1 MKNIIL
7 LMLFYGF
14 SVNLSAQSDYSQF
27 MRIKKLF
34 NQKKYN
40 ELININST
48 IKNNS
53 EFYHYTIF
61 YKSVSYYKINQKEES
76 LKYLNQIRNENPNWS
91 QIDEVY
97 FWIIK
102 IVSEKNQLEEA
113 MYYFSLV
120 SEEDILSDLYPLIDP
135 LIKKINSFNQLK
147 KLYEE
152 YPKNKSIAKY
162 YGRMLLREYLSDEVI
177 NKINEIL
184 RIVKKEDLFIS
195 DNKKFKIALLLPF
208 MYEGFNN
215 NYYIKNNDFIMDL
228 YAGMLYGLDMYD
240 SINSM
245 IELITYDTKRDP
257 EVVRKLTNDGSLDG
271 INLIIGPLYAKPIS
285 IIKQHCLENKILMIN
300 PLSSNDQII
309 DNNKYSLLYKP
320 SIKTI
325 ANKASEYAIS
335 KFSNNKNVIIFYE
348 KNYQDSLIASIY
360 TQRLYD
366 DNFNI
371 IYSKSVSLEDSRLIL
386 DSLASTYEE
395 ILSDSL
401 YDTLQYVSGLDIK
414 DGRGID
420 DLDTTYKYIEKFFIE
435 DDSIGHIF
443 VSSKNSLFASNVVSA
458 IDIRSDTIPV
468 IGFDDWLDY
477 NVITVNQFQDLNISL
492 ISPSYYNSSSQ
503 EYIEINEY
511 FLKNYS
517 RNVSDN
523 FINGLELIN
532 MILSINENYGNYFQF
547 GLRNEE
553 LISGKISLGA
563 FYKKYNDNQVV
574 PIVRVYESEIVPIN

>member
-1 MKNIIL
+1 MIL
-7 LMLFYGF
+7 LILFYGF

-27 MRIKKLF
+27 IRIKKLF
-34 NQKKYN
+34 NQKKYS
-40 ELININST
+40 ELININSV
-48 IKNNS
+48 IKNTS

-76 LKYLNQIRNENPNWS
+76 LKYLNQIKKENPNWS

-97 FWIIK
+97 FWMIK
-102 IVSEKNQLEEA
+102 IILEKNQIEEA
-113 MYYFSLV
+113 MYYFSLI
-120 SEEDILSDLYPLIDP
+120 SEEDILNDLYPLIDP
-135 LIKKINSFNQLK
+135 LMKKINSFNQLK
-147 KLYEE
+147 NLYEE

-162 YGRMLLREYLSDEVI
+162 YGRILLQEYLSDEVI
-177 NKINEIL
+177 NKIDEIL
-184 RIVKKEDLFIS
+184 SIVKKEDLFIS
-195 DNKKFKIALLLPF
+195 DNKKFRIALLLPF
-208 MYEGFNN
+208 MYEGLNN

-245 IELITYDTKRDP
+245 IELIAFDTKRDP
-257 EVVRKLTNDGSLDG
+257 EVVMGLTKDGSLDG
-271 INLIIGPLYAKPIS
+271 MNLIIGPLYGKPIS
-285 IIKQHCLENKILMIN
+285 IIKQYCLENKILMIN
-300 PLSSNDQII
+300 PLSSNHQII
-309 DNNKYSLLYKP
+309 DDNKYSLLYKP

-335 KFSNNKNVIIFYE
+335 KFSSNKNVIIFYE

-366 DNFNI
+366 EEFNI

-420 DLDTTYKYIEKFFIE
+420 DLDTTYKYIERFFIE

-468 IGFDDWLDY
+468 IGFGDWLDY
-477 NVITVNQFQDLNISL
+477 NVITVNQFQELNISL

-503 EYIEINEY
+503 EYIKINEY
-511 FLKNYS
+511 FFKNYS

-532 MILSINENYGNYFQF
+532 MIININKNYGNYFQF

-563 FYKKYNDNQVV
+563 FYKKHNDNQVV
-574 PIVRVYESEIVPIN
+574 PVVRVHESDIVPIN

>member
-1 MKNIIL
+1 MIL
-7 LMLFYGF
+7 LILFYGF

-27 MRIKKLF
+27 IRIKKLF

-40 ELININST
+40 ELININSV
-48 IKNNS
+48 IKNTS

-76 LKYLNQIRNENPNWS
+76 LKYLNQIKKENPNWS

-97 FWIIK
+97 FWMIK
-102 IVSEKNQLEEA
+102 IILEKNQIEEA
-113 MYYFSLV
+113 MYYFSLI
-120 SEEDILSDLYPLIDP
+120 SEEDILNDLYPLIDP

-147 KLYEE
+147 NLYEE

-162 YGRMLLREYLSDEVI
+162 YGRILLKEYLSDEVI
-177 NKINEIL
+177 NKIDEIL
-184 RIVKKEDLFIS
+184 SIVKKEDLFIS
-195 DNKKFKIALLLPF
+195 DNKKFRIALLLPF
-208 MYEGFNN
+208 MYEGLNN

-245 IELITYDTKRDP
+245 IELITFDTKRDP
-257 EVVRKLTNDGSLDG
+257 EVVMGLTKDGSLDG
-271 INLIIGPLYAKPIS
+271 MDLIIGPLYGKPIS
-285 IIKQHCLENKILMIN
+285 IIKQYCLENKILMIN
-300 PLSSNDQII
+300 PLSSNHQII
-309 DNNKYSLLYKP
+309 DDNKYSLLYKP

-360 TQRLYD
+360 TQRLND
-366 DNFNI
+366 EKFNI

-420 DLDTTYKYIEKFFIE
+420 DLDTTYKYIERFFIE

-468 IGFDDWLDY
+468 IGFGDWLDY
-477 NVITVNQFQDLNISL
+477 NVITVNQFQELNISL

-503 EYIEINEY
+503 EYIKINEY
-511 FLKNYS
+511 FFKNYS

-532 MILSINENYGNYFQF
+532 MIININKNYGNYFQF

-553 LISGKISLGA
+553 LISGKISLGT
-563 FYKKYNDNQVV
+563 FYKKHNDNQVV
-574 PIVRVYESEIVPIN
+574 PVVRVHESDIVPIN

>member
-1 MKNIIL
+1 MIL
-7 LMLFYGF
+7 LILFYGF

-27 MRIKKLF
+27 IRIKKLF
-34 NQKKYN
+34 NQKKYS
-40 ELININST
+40 ELININSV
-48 IKNNS
+48 IKNTS

-76 LKYLNQIRNENPNWS
+76 LKYLNQIKKENPNWS

-97 FWIIK
+97 FWMIK
-102 IVSEKNQLEEA
+102 IILEKNQIEEA
-113 MYYFSLV
+113 MYYFSLI
-120 SEEDILSDLYPLIDP
+120 SEEDILNDLYPLIDP
-135 LIKKINSFNQLK
+135 LMKKINSFNQLK
-147 KLYEE
+147 NLYEE

-162 YGRMLLREYLSDEVI
+162 YGRILLREYLSDEVI
-177 NKINEIL
+177 NKIDEIL
-184 RIVKKEDLFIS
+184 SIVKKEDLFIS
-195 DNKKFKIALLLPF
+195 DNKKFRIALLLPF
-208 MYEGFNN
+208 MYEGLNN

-245 IELITYDTKRDP
+245 IELITFDTKRDP
-257 EVVRKLTNDGSLDG
+257 EVVMGLTKDGSLDG
-271 INLIIGPLYAKPIS
+271 MDLIIGPLYGKPIS
-285 IIKQHCLENKILMIN
+285 IIKQYCLENKILMIN
-300 PLSSNDQII
+300 PLSSNHQII
-309 DNNKYSLLYKP
+309 DDNKYSLLYKP

-366 DNFNI
+366 EEFNI

-420 DLDTTYKYIEKFFIE
+420 DLDTTYKYIERFFIE

-468 IGFDDWLDY
+468 IGFGDWLDY
-477 NVITVNQFQDLNISL
+477 NVITVNQFQELNISL

-503 EYIEINEY
+503 EYIKINEY
-511 FLKNYS
+511 FFKNYS

-532 MILSINENYGNYFQF
+532 MIININKNYGNYFQF

-563 FYKKYNDNQVV
+563 FYKKHNDNQVV
-574 PIVRVYESEIVPIN
+574 PVVRVHESDIVPIN

>member
-1 MKNIIL
+1 
-7 LMLFYGF
+7 MLFYGF

-97 FWIIK
+97 FWIVK
-102 IVSEKNQLEEA
+102 IVSEKNQLKEA

-177 NKINEIL
+177 NKINKIL
-184 RIVKKEDLFIS
+184 SIVKKEDLFIS

-208 MYEGFNN
+208 MYEGLNN

-245 IELITYDTKRDP
+245 IELIAYDTKRDP
-257 EVVRKLTNDGSLDG
+257 EVVRRLTNDGSLDG
-271 INLIIGPLYAKPIS
+271 MNLIIGPLYGKPIS
-285 IIKQHCLENKILMIN
+285 IIKQYCLENKILMIN
-300 PLSSNDQII
+300 PLSSNNQII
-309 DNNKYSLLYKP
+309 DDNKYSLLYKP

-360 TQRLYD
+360 TQRLND
-366 DNFNI
+366 EKFNI

-420 DLDTTYKYIEKFFIE
+420 DLDTTYKYIERFFIE
-435 DDSIGHIF
+435 NDSIGHIF

-477 NVITVNQFQDLNISL
+477 NVITVNQFQELNISL

-511 FLKNYS
+511 FFKNYS

-532 MILSINENYGNYFQF
+532 MIISINENYGNYFQF

-574 PIVRVYESEIVPIN
+574 PVVRVYESEIVPIN

>member
-1 MKNIIL
+1 MKNMIL
-7 LMLFYGF
+7 LILFYGF

-27 MRIKKLF
+27 IRIKKLF
-34 NQKKYN
+34 NQKKYS
-40 ELININST
+40 ELININSV
-48 IKNNS
+48 IKNTS

-76 LKYLNQIRNENPNWS
+76 LKYLNQIKKENPNWS

-97 FWIIK
+97 FWMIK
-102 IVSEKNQLEEA
+102 IILEKNQIEEA
-113 MYYFSLV
+113 MYYFSLI
-120 SEEDILSDLYPLIDP
+120 SEEDILNDLYPLIDP
-135 LIKKINSFNQLK
+135 LMKKINSFNQLK
-147 KLYEE
+147 NLYEE

-162 YGRMLLREYLSDEVI
+162 YGRILLQEYLSDEVI
-177 NKINEIL
+177 NKIDEIL
-184 RIVKKEDLFIS
+184 SIVKKEDLFIS
-195 DNKKFKIALLLPF
+195 DNKKFRIALLLPF
-208 MYEGFNN
+208 MYEGLNN

-245 IELITYDTKRDP
+245 IELITFDTKRDP
-257 EVVRKLTNDGSLDG
+257 EVVMGLTKDGSLDG
-271 INLIIGPLYAKPIS
+271 MDLIIGPLYGKPIS
-285 IIKQHCLENKILMIN
+285 IIKQYCLENKILMIN
-300 PLSSNDQII
+300 PLSSNHQII
-309 DNNKYSLLYKP
+309 DDNKYSLLYKP

-414 DGRGID
+414 DGRWID

-511 FLKNYS
+511 FFKNYS

-532 MILSINENYGNYFQF
+532 MIISINENYGNYFQF
-547 GLRNEE
+547 GLRNDE

-574 PIVRVYESEIVPIN
+574 PVVRVYESEIVPIN

>member
-1 MKNIIL
+1 M
-7 LMLFYGF
+7 
-14 SVNLSAQSDYSQF
+14 
-27 MRIKKLF
+27 
-34 NQKKYN
+34 
-40 ELININST
+40 
-48 IKNNS
+48 
-53 EFYHYTIF
+53 
-61 YKSVSYYKINQKEES
+61 
-76 LKYLNQIRNENPNWS
+76 
-91 QIDEVY
+91 
-97 FWIIK
+97 
-102 IVSEKNQLEEA
+102 
-113 MYYFSLV
+113 
-120 SEEDILSDLYPLIDP
+120 
-135 LIKKINSFNQLK
+135 
-147 KLYEE
+147 
-152 YPKNKSIAKY
+152 
-162 YGRMLLREYLSDEVI
+162 SDEVI
-177 NKINEIL
+177 NKINKIL
-184 RIVKKEDLFIS
+184 SIVKKEDLFIS
-195 DNKKFKIALLLPF
+195 DNKKFRIALLLPF
-208 MYEGFNN
+208 MYEGLNN

-245 IELITYDTKRDP
+245 IELIAFDTKRDP
-257 EVVRKLTNDGSLDG
+257 EVVMGLTKDGSLDG
-271 INLIIGPLYAKPIS
+271 MDLIIGPLYGKPIS
-285 IIKQHCLENKILMIN
+285 IIKQYCLENKILMIN
-300 PLSSNDQII
+300 PLSSNHQII
-309 DNNKYSLLYKP
+309 DDNKYSLLYKP

-335 KFSNNKNVIIFYE
+335 KFSSNKNVIIFYE

-366 DNFNI
+366 EEFNI

-420 DLDTTYKYIEKFFIE
+420 DLDTTYKYIERFFIE

-468 IGFDDWLDY
+468 IGFGDWLDY
-477 NVITVNQFQDLNISL
+477 NVITVNQFQELNISL

-503 EYIEINEY
+503 EYIKINEY
-511 FLKNYS
+511 FFKNYS

-532 MILSINENYGNYFQF
+532 MIININKNYGNYFQF

-563 FYKKYNDNQVV
+563 FYKKHNDNQVV
-574 PIVRVYESEIVPIN
+574 PVVRVHESDIVPIN

>member
-7 LMLFYGF
+7 LILFYCF
-14 SVNLSAQSDYSQF
+14 SLNLSAQSDYSQF

-34 NQKKYN
+34 NQKKYD
-40 ELININST
+40 ELININSV

-97 FWIIK
+97 FWIVK
-102 IVSEKNQLEEA
+102 IVSEKSQLKEA

-177 NKINEIL
+177 NKINKIL
-184 RIVKKEDLFIS
+184 SIVKKEDLFIS

-208 MYEGFNN
+208 MYEGLNN

-245 IELITYDTKRDP
+245 IELIAYDTKRDP
-257 EVVRKLTNDGSLDG
+257 EVVRRLTNDGSLDG
-271 INLIIGPLYAKPIS
+271 MNLIIGPLYGKPIS
-285 IIKQHCLENKILMIN
+285 IIKQYCLENKILMIN
-300 PLSSNDQII
+300 PLSSNNQII
-309 DNNKYSLLYKP
+309 DDNKYSLLYKP

-360 TQRLYD
+360 TQRLND
-366 DNFNI
+366 EKFNI

-420 DLDTTYKYIEKFFIE
+420 DLDTTYKYIERFFIE

-477 NVITVNQFQDLNISL
+477 NVITVNQFQELNISL

-511 FLKNYS
+511 FFKNYS

-532 MILSINENYGNYFQF
+532 MIISINENYGNYFQF

-574 PIVRVYESEIVPIN
+574 PVVRVYESEIVPIN

>member
-1 MKNIIL
+1 
-7 LMLFYGF
+7 MLFYGF

-97 FWIIK
+97 FWIVK
-102 IVSEKNQLEEA
+102 IVSEKNQLKEA

-177 NKINEIL
+177 NKINKIL
-184 RIVKKEDLFIS
+184 SIVKKEDLFIS

-208 MYEGFNN
+208 MYEGLNN

-245 IELITYDTKRDP
+245 IELIAYDTKRDP
-257 EVVRKLTNDGSLDG
+257 EVVRRLTNDGSLDG
-271 INLIIGPLYAKPIS
+271 MNLIIGPLYGKPIS
-285 IIKQHCLENKILMIN
+285 IIKQYCLENKILMIN

-309 DNNKYSLLYKP
+309 DDNKYSLLYKP

-360 TQRLYD
+360 TQRLND
-366 DNFNI
+366 EKFNI

-401 YDTLQYVSGLDIK
+401 YDTLQYVYGLDIK

-420 DLDTTYKYIEKFFIE
+420 DLDTTYKYIERFFIE

-477 NVITVNQFQDLNISL
+477 NVITVNQFQELNISL

-511 FLKNYS
+511 FFKNYS

-532 MILSINENYGNYFQF
+532 MIISINENYGNYFQF

-574 PIVRVYESEIVPIN
+574 PVVRVYESEIVPIN

>member
-1 MKNIIL
+1 MIL
-7 LMLFYGF
+7 LILFYGF

-27 MRIKKLF
+27 IRIKKLF

-40 ELININST
+40 ELININSV
-48 IKNNS
+48 IKNTS

-76 LKYLNQIRNENPNWS
+76 LKYLNQIKKENPNWS

-97 FWIIK
+97 FWMIK
-102 IVSEKNQLEEA
+102 IILEKNQIEEA
-113 MYYFSLV
+113 MYYFSLI
-120 SEEDILSDLYPLIDP
+120 SEEDILNDLYPLIDP

-177 NKINEIL
+177 NKINKIL
-184 RIVKKEDLFIS
+184 SIVKKEDLFIS
-195 DNKKFKIALLLPF
+195 DNKKFRIALLLPF
-208 MYEGFNN
+208 MYEGLNN

-245 IELITYDTKRDP
+245 IELITFDTKRDP
-257 EVVRKLTNDGSLDG
+257 EVVMGLTKDGSLDG
-271 INLIIGPLYAKPIS
+271 MDLIIGPLYGKPIS
-285 IIKQHCLENKILMIN
+285 IIKQYCLENKILMIN
-300 PLSSNDQII
+300 PLSSNHQII
-309 DNNKYSLLYKP
+309 DDNKYSLLYKP

-335 KFSNNKNVIIFYE
+335 KFSSNKNVIIFYE

-366 DNFNI
+366 EEFNI

-420 DLDTTYKYIEKFFIE
+420 DLDTTYKYIERFFIE

-468 IGFDDWLDY
+468 IGFGDWLDY
-477 NVITVNQFQDLNISL
+477 NVITVNQFQELNISL

-503 EYIEINEY
+503 EYIKINEY
-511 FLKNYS
+511 FFKNYS

-532 MILSINENYGNYFQF
+532 MIININKNYGNYFQF

-553 LISGKISLGA
+553 LISGKISLGT
-563 FYKKYNDNQVV
+563 FYKKHNDNQVV
-574 PIVRVYESEIVPIN
+574 PVVRVHESDIVPIN

>member
-7 LMLFYGF
+7 LILFYCF
-14 SVNLSAQSDYSQF
+14 SLNLSAQSDYSQF

-34 NQKKYN
+34 NQKKYD
-40 ELININST
+40 ELININSV

-177 NKINEIL
+177 NKINKIL
-184 RIVKKEDLFIS
+184 SIVKKEDLFIS

-208 MYEGFNN
+208 MYEGLNN

-245 IELITYDTKRDP
+245 IELIAYDTKRDP
-257 EVVRKLTNDGSLDG
+257 EVVRRLTNDGSLDG
-271 INLIIGPLYAKPIS
+271 MNLIIGPLYGKPIS
-285 IIKQHCLENKILMIN
+285 IIKQYCLENKILMIN

-360 TQRLYD
+360 TQRLND
-366 DNFNI
+366 EKFNI

-420 DLDTTYKYIEKFFIE
+420 DLDTTYKYIERFFIE
-435 DDSIGHIF
+435 NDSIGHIF

-477 NVITVNQFQDLNISL
+477 NVITVNQFQELNISL

-511 FLKNYS
+511 FFKNYS

-532 MILSINENYGNYFQF
+532 MIISINENYGNYFQF

-574 PIVRVYESEIVPIN
+574 PVVRVYESEIVPIN

>member
-1 MKNIIL
+1 MKNMIL
-7 LMLFYGF
+7 LILFYGF

-27 MRIKKLF
+27 IRIKKLF

-40 ELININST
+40 ELININSV
-48 IKNNS
+48 IKNTS

-76 LKYLNQIRNENPNWS
+76 LKYLNQIKKENPNWS

-97 FWIIK
+97 FWMIK
-102 IVSEKNQLEEA
+102 IILEKNQIEEA
-113 MYYFSLV
+113 MYYFSLI
-120 SEEDILSDLYPLIDP
+120 SEEDILNDLYPLIDP

-147 KLYEE
+147 NLYEE

-162 YGRMLLREYLSDEVI
+162 YGRILLREYLSDEVI
-177 NKINEIL
+177 NKIDEIL
-184 RIVKKEDLFIS
+184 IIVKKEDLFIS
-195 DNKKFKIALLLPF
+195 DNKKFRIALLLPF
-208 MYEGFNN
+208 MYEGLNN

-245 IELITYDTKRDP
+245 IELIAFDTKRDP
-257 EVVRKLTNDGSLDG
+257 EVVMGLTKDGSLDG
-271 INLIIGPLYAKPIS
+271 MDLIIGPLYGKPIS
-285 IIKQHCLENKILMIN
+285 IIKQYCLENKILMIN
-300 PLSSNDQII
+300 PLSSNHQII
-309 DNNKYSLLYKP
+309 DDNKYSLLYKP

-335 KFSNNKNVIIFYE
+335 KFSSNKNVIIFYE

-366 DNFNI
+366 EEFNI

-420 DLDTTYKYIEKFFIE
+420 DLDTTYKYIERFFIE

-468 IGFDDWLDY
+468 IGFGDWLDY
-477 NVITVNQFQDLNISL
+477 NVITVNQFQELNISL

-503 EYIEINEY
+503 EYIKINEY
-511 FLKNYS
+511 FFKNYS

-532 MILSINENYGNYFQF
+532 MIININKNYGNYFQF
-547 GLRNEE
+547 GLRNE
-553 LISGKISLGA
+553 
-563 FYKKYNDNQVV
+563 
-574 PIVRVYESEIVPIN
+574 

>member
-1 MKNIIL
+1 MIL
-7 LMLFYGF
+7 LILFYGF

-27 MRIKKLF
+27 IRIKKLF

-40 ELININST
+40 ELININSV
-48 IKNNS
+48 IKNTS

-76 LKYLNQIRNENPNWS
+76 LKYLNQIKKENPNWS

-97 FWIIK
+97 FWMIK
-102 IVSEKNQLEEA
+102 IILEKNQIEEA
-113 MYYFSLV
+113 MYYFSLI
-120 SEEDILSDLYPLIDP
+120 SEEDILNDLYPLIDP
-135 LIKKINSFNQLK
+135 LMKKINSFNQLK
-147 KLYEE
+147 NLYEE

-162 YGRMLLREYLSDEVI
+162 YGRILLREYLSDEVI
-177 NKINEIL
+177 NKIDEIL
-184 RIVKKEDLFIS
+184 SIVKKEDLFIS
-195 DNKKFKIALLLPF
+195 DNKKFRIALLLPF
-208 MYEGFNN
+208 MYEGLNN

-245 IELITYDTKRDP
+245 IELIAFDTKRDP
-257 EVVRKLTNDGSLDG
+257 EGVMGLTKDGSLDG
-271 INLIIGPLYAKPIS
+271 MDLIIGPLYGKPIS
-285 IIKQHCLENKILMIN
+285 IIKQYCLENKILMIN
-300 PLSSNDQII
+300 PLSSNHQII
-309 DNNKYSLLYKP
+309 DDNKYSLLYKP

-335 KFSNNKNVIIFYE
+335 KFSSNKNVIIFYE

-366 DNFNI
+366 EEFNI

-420 DLDTTYKYIEKFFIE
+420 DLDTTYKYIERFFIE

-468 IGFDDWLDY
+468 IGFGDWLDY
-477 NVITVNQFQDLNISL
+477 NVITVNQFQELNISL

-503 EYIEINEY
+503 EYIKINEY
-511 FLKNYS
+511 FFKNYS

-532 MILSINENYGNYFQF
+532 MIININKNYGNYFQF

-563 FYKKYNDNQVV
+563 FYKKHNDNQVV
-574 PIVRVYESEIVPIN
+574 PVVRVHESDIVPIN

>member
-97 FWIIK
+97 FWIVK
-102 IVSEKNQLEEA
+102 IVSEKNQLKEA

-177 NKINEIL
+177 NKINKIL
-184 RIVKKEDLFIS
+184 SIVKKEDLFIS

-208 MYEGFNN
+208 MYEGLNN

-245 IELITYDTKRDP
+245 IELIAYDTKRDP
-257 EVVRKLTNDGSLDG
+257 EVVRRLTNDGSLDG
-271 INLIIGPLYAKPIS
+271 MNLIIGPLYGKPIS
-285 IIKQHCLENKILMIN
+285 IIKQYCLENKILMIN
-300 PLSSNDQII
+300 PLSSNNQII
-309 DNNKYSLLYKP
+309 DDNKYSLLYKP

-360 TQRLYD
+360 TQRLND
-366 DNFNI
+366 EKFNI

-420 DLDTTYKYIEKFFIE
+420 DLDTTYKYIERFFIE
-435 DDSIGHIF
+435 NDSIGHIF

-477 NVITVNQFQDLNISL
+477 NVITVNQFQELNISL

-511 FLKNYS
+511 FFKNYS

-532 MILSINENYGNYFQF
+532 MIISINENYGNYFQF

-574 PIVRVYESEIVPIN
+574 PVVRVYESEIVPIN

>member
-7 LMLFYGF
+7 LILFYCF
-14 SVNLSAQSDYSQF
+14 SLNLSAQSDYSQF

-34 NQKKYN
+34 NQKKYD
-40 ELININST
+40 ELININSV

-360 TQRLYD
+360 TQRLND
-366 DNFNI
+366 EKFNI

-420 DLDTTYKYIEKFFIE
+420 DLDTTYKYIERFFIE
-435 DDSIGHIF
+435 NDSIGHIF

-477 NVITVNQFQDLNISL
+477 NVITVNQFQELNISL

-511 FLKNYS
+511 FFKNYS

-532 MILSINENYGNYFQF
+532 MIISINENYGNYFQF

-574 PIVRVYESEIVPIN
+574 PVVRVYESEIVPIN

>member
-1 MKNIIL
+1 MIL
-7 LMLFYGF
+7 LILFYGF

-27 MRIKKLF
+27 IRIKKLF
-34 NQKKYN
+34 NQKKYS
-40 ELININST
+40 ELININSV
-48 IKNNS
+48 IKNTS

-76 LKYLNQIRNENPNWS
+76 LKYLNQIKKENPNWS

-97 FWIIK
+97 FWMIK
-102 IVSEKNQLEEA
+102 IILEKNQIEEA
-113 MYYFSLV
+113 MYYFSLI
-120 SEEDILSDLYPLIDP
+120 SEEDILNDLYPLIDP
-135 LIKKINSFNQLK
+135 LMKKINSFNQLK
-147 KLYEE
+147 NLYEE

-162 YGRMLLREYLSDEVI
+162 YGRILLQEYLSDEVI
-177 NKINEIL
+177 NKIDEIL
-184 RIVKKEDLFIS
+184 SIVKKEDLFIS
-195 DNKKFKIALLLPF
+195 DNKKFRIALLLPF
-208 MYEGFNN
+208 MYEGLNN

-245 IELITYDTKRDP
+245 IELITFDTKRDP
-257 EVVRKLTNDGSLDG
+257 EVVMGLTKDGSLDG
-271 INLIIGPLYAKPIS
+271 MDLIIGPLYGKPIS
-285 IIKQHCLENKILMIN
+285 IIKQYCLENKILMIN
-300 PLSSNDQII
+300 PLSSNHQII
-309 DNNKYSLLYKP
+309 DDNKYSLLYKP

-335 KFSNNKNVIIFYE
+335 KFSSNKNVIIFYE

-366 DNFNI
+366 EEFNI

-420 DLDTTYKYIEKFFIE
+420 DLDTTYKYIERFFIE

-468 IGFDDWLDY
+468 IGFGDWLDY
-477 NVITVNQFQDLNISL
+477 NVITVNQFQELNISL

-503 EYIEINEY
+503 EYIKINEY
-511 FLKNYS
+511 FFKNYS

-532 MILSINENYGNYFQF
+532 MIININKNYGNYFQF

-563 FYKKYNDNQVV
+563 FYKKHNDNQVV
-574 PIVRVYESEIVPIN
+574 PVVRVHESDIVPIN

>member
-7 LMLFYGF
+7 LILFYCF
-14 SVNLSAQSDYSQF
+14 SLNLSAQSDYSQF

-34 NQKKYN
+34 NQKKYD
-40 ELININST
+40 ELININSV

>member
-1 MKNIIL
+1 
-7 LMLFYGF
+7 MLFYGF

-97 FWIIK
+97 FWIVK
-102 IVSEKNQLEEA
+102 IVSEKNQLKEA

-177 NKINEIL
+177 NKINKIL
-184 RIVKKEDLFIS
+184 SIVKKEDLFIS

-208 MYEGFNN
+208 MYEGLNN

-245 IELITYDTKRDP
+245 IELIAYDTKRDP
-257 EVVRKLTNDGSLDG
+257 EVVRRLTNDGSLDG
-271 INLIIGPLYAKPIS
+271 MNLIIGPLYGKPIS
-285 IIKQHCLENKILMIN
+285 IIKQYCLENKILMIN
-300 PLSSNDQII
+300 PLSSNNQII
-309 DNNKYSLLYKP
+309 DDNKYSLLYKP

-360 TQRLYD
+360 TQRLND
-366 DNFNI
+366 EKFNI

-420 DLDTTYKYIEKFFIE
+420 DLDTTYKYIERFFIE

-477 NVITVNQFQDLNISL
+477 NVITVNQFQELNISL

-511 FLKNYS
+511 FFKNYS

-532 MILSINENYGNYFQF
+532 MIISINENYGNYFQF

-574 PIVRVYESEIVPIN
+574 PVVRVYESEIVPIN

>member
-1 MKNIIL
+1 
-7 LMLFYGF
+7 MLFYGF

-97 FWIIK
+97 FWIVK
-102 IVSEKNQLEEA
+102 IVSEKNQLKEA

-147 KLYEE
+147 NLYEE

-162 YGRMLLREYLSDEVI
+162 YGRILLQEYLSDEVI
-177 NKINEIL
+177 NKIDEIL
-184 RIVKKEDLFIS
+184 SIVKKEDLFIS

-208 MYEGFNN
+208 MYEGLNN

-245 IELITYDTKRDP
+245 IELIAFDTKRDP
-257 EVVRKLTNDGSLDG
+257 EVVMGLTKDGSLDG
-271 INLIIGPLYAKPIS
+271 MDLIIGPLYGKPIS
-285 IIKQHCLENKILMIN
+285 IIKQYCLENKILMIN
-300 PLSSNDQII
+300 PLSSNNQII
-309 DNNKYSLLYKP
+309 DDNKYSLLYKP

-335 KFSNNKNVIIFYE
+335 KFSSNKNVIIFYE

-360 TQRLYD
+360 TQRLND
-366 DNFNI
+366 EKFNI

-420 DLDTTYKYIEKFFIE
+420 DLDTTYKYIERFFIE

-477 NVITVNQFQDLNISL
+477 NVITVNQFQELNISL

-511 FLKNYS
+511 FFKNYS

-532 MILSINENYGNYFQF
+532 MIISINENYGNYFQF

-574 PIVRVYESEIVPIN
+574 PVVRVYESEIVPIN

>member
-1 MKNIIL
+1 MKNMIL
-7 LMLFYGF
+7 LILFYGF

-27 MRIKKLF
+27 IRIKKLF
-34 NQKKYN
+34 NQKKYS
-40 ELININST
+40 ELININSV
-48 IKNNS
+48 IKNTS

-76 LKYLNQIRNENPNWS
+76 LKYLNQIKKENPNWS

-97 FWIIK
+97 FWMIK
-102 IVSEKNQLEEA
+102 IILEKNQIEEA
-113 MYYFSLV
+113 MYYFSLI
-120 SEEDILSDLYPLIDP
+120 SEEDILNDLYPLIDP

-147 KLYEE
+147 NLYEE

-162 YGRMLLREYLSDEVI
+162 YGRILLKEYLSDEVI
-177 NKINEIL
+177 NKIDEIL
-184 RIVKKEDLFIS
+184 SIVKKEDLFIS
-195 DNKKFKIALLLPF
+195 DNKKFRIALLLPF
-208 MYEGFNN
+208 MYEGLNN

-245 IELITYDTKRDP
+245 IELIAFDTKRDP
-257 EVVRKLTNDGSLDG
+257 EVVMGLTKDGSLDG
-271 INLIIGPLYAKPIS
+271 MDLIIGPLYGKPIS
-285 IIKQHCLENKILMIN
+285 IIKQYCLENKILMIN
-300 PLSSNDQII
+300 PLSSNNQII
-309 DNNKYSLLYKP
+309 DDNKYSLLYKP

-360 TQRLYD
+360 TQRLND
-366 DNFNI
+366 EKFNI

-420 DLDTTYKYIEKFFIE
+420 DLDTTYKYIERFFIE

-468 IGFDDWLDY
+468 IGFGDWLDY
-477 NVITVNQFQDLNISL
+477 NVITVNQFQELNISL

-503 EYIEINEY
+503 EYIKINEY
-511 FLKNYS
+511 FFKNYS

-532 MILSINENYGNYFQF
+532 MIININKNYGNYFQF

-553 LISGKISLGA
+553 LISGKISLGT
-563 FYKKYNDNQVV
+563 FYKKHNDNQVV
-574 PIVRVYESEIVPIN
+574 PVVRVHESDIVPIN

>member
-7 LMLFYGF
+7 LILFYCF
-14 SVNLSAQSDYSQF
+14 SLNLSAQSDYSQF

-97 FWIIK
+97 FWIVK
-102 IVSEKNQLEEA
+102 IVSEKNQLKEA

-245 IELITYDTKRDP
+245 IELIAYDTKRDP

-285 IIKQHCLENKILMIN
+285 IIKQYCLENKILMIN
-300 PLSSNDQII
+300 PLSSNNQII
-309 DNNKYSLLYKP
+309 DDNKYSLLYKP

-360 TQRLYD
+360 TQRLND
-366 DNFNI
+366 EKFNI

-401 YDTLQYVSGLDIK
+401 YDTLQYVYGLDIK

-420 DLDTTYKYIEKFFIE
+420 DLDTTYKYIERFFIE

-477 NVITVNQFQDLNISL
+477 NVITVNQFQELNISL

-511 FLKNYS
+511 FFKNYS

-532 MILSINENYGNYFQF
+532 MIISINENYGNYFQF

-574 PIVRVYESEIVPIN
+574 PVVRVYESEIVPIN

>member
-1 MKNIIL
+1 
-7 LMLFYGF
+7 MLFYGF

-34 NQKKYN
+34 NQKKYD
-40 ELININST
+40 ELININSV

-97 FWIIK
+97 FWIVK
-102 IVSEKNQLEEA
+102 IVSEKSQLKEA

-177 NKINEIL
+177 NKINKIL
-184 RIVKKEDLFIS
+184 SIVKKEDLFIS

-208 MYEGFNN
+208 MYEGLNN

-245 IELITYDTKRDP
+245 IELIAYDTKRDP
-257 EVVRKLTNDGSLDG
+257 EVVRRLTNDGSLDG
-271 INLIIGPLYAKPIS
+271 MNLIIGPLYGKPIS
-285 IIKQHCLENKILMIN
+285 IIKQYCLENKILMIN
-300 PLSSNDQII
+300 PLSSNNQII
-309 DNNKYSLLYKP
+309 DDNKYSLLYKP

-360 TQRLYD
+360 TQRLND
-366 DNFNI
+366 EKFNI

-420 DLDTTYKYIEKFFIE
+420 DLDTTYKYIERFFIE
-435 DDSIGHIF
+435 NDSIGHIF

-477 NVITVNQFQDLNISL
+477 NVITVNQFQELNISL

-511 FLKNYS
+511 FFKNYS

-532 MILSINENYGNYFQF
+532 MIISINENYGNYFQF

-574 PIVRVYESEIVPIN
+574 PVVRVYESEIVPIN

>member
-34 NQKKYN
+34 NQKKYY
-40 ELININST
+40 ELININSV

-97 FWIIK
+97 FWIVK
-102 IVSEKNQLEEA
+102 IVSEKNQLKEA

-177 NKINEIL
+177 NKINKIL
-184 RIVKKEDLFIS
+184 SIVKKEDLFIS

-208 MYEGFNN
+208 MYEGLNN

-245 IELITYDTKRDP
+245 IELIAYDTKRDP
-257 EVVRKLTNDGSLDG
+257 EVVRRLTNDGSLDG
-271 INLIIGPLYAKPIS
+271 MNLIIGPLYGKPIS
-285 IIKQHCLENKILMIN
+285 IIKQYCLENKILMIN
-300 PLSSNDQII
+300 PLSSNNQII
-309 DNNKYSLLYKP
+309 DDNKYSLLYKP

-360 TQRLYD
+360 TQRLND
-366 DNFNI
+366 EKFNI

-420 DLDTTYKYIEKFFIE
+420 DLDTTYKYIERFFIE

-477 NVITVNQFQDLNISL
+477 NVITVNQFQELNISL

-511 FLKNYS
+511 FFKNYS

-532 MILSINENYGNYFQF
+532 MIISINENYGNYFQF

-574 PIVRVYESEIVPIN
+574 PVVRVYESEIVPIN

>member
-1 MKNIIL
+1 
-7 LMLFYGF
+7 MLFYGF

-34 NQKKYN
+34 NQKKYD

-97 FWIIK
+97 FWMIK
-102 IVSEKNQLEEA
+102 IILEKNQIEEA
-113 MYYFSLV
+113 MYYFSLI
-120 SEEDILSDLYPLIDP
+120 SEEDILNDLYPLIDP

-147 KLYEE
+147 NLYEE

-162 YGRMLLREYLSDEVI
+162 YGRILLREYLSDEVI
-177 NKINEIL
+177 NKIDEIL
-184 RIVKKEDLFIS
+184 SIVKKEDLFIS
-195 DNKKFKIALLLPF
+195 DNKKFRIALLLPF
-208 MYEGFNN
+208 MYEGLNN

-245 IELITYDTKRDP
+245 IELITFDTKRDP
-257 EVVRKLTNDGSLDG
+257 EVVMGLTKDGSLDG
-271 INLIIGPLYAKPIS
+271 MDLIIGPLYGKPIS
-285 IIKQHCLENKILMIN
+285 IIKQYCLENKILMIN
-300 PLSSNDQII
+300 PLSSNHQII
-309 DNNKYSLLYKP
+309 DDNKYSLLYKP

-335 KFSNNKNVIIFYE
+335 KFSSNKNVIIFYE

-366 DNFNI
+366 EEFNI

-420 DLDTTYKYIEKFFIE
+420 DLDTTYKYIERFFIE

-468 IGFDDWLDY
+468 IGFGDWLDY
-477 NVITVNQFQDLNISL
+477 NVITVNQFQELNISL

-503 EYIEINEY
+503 EYIKINEY
-511 FLKNYS
+511 FFKNYS

-532 MILSINENYGNYFQF
+532 MIININKNYGNYFQF

-553 LISGKISLGA
+553 LISGKISLGT
-563 FYKKYNDNQVV
+563 FYKKHNDNQVV
-574 PIVRVYESEIVPIN
+574 PVVRVHESDIVPIN

>member
-1 MKNIIL
+1 MIL
-7 LMLFYGF
+7 LILFYGF

-27 MRIKKLF
+27 IRIKKLF

-40 ELININST
+40 ELININSV
-48 IKNNS
+48 IKNTS

-76 LKYLNQIRNENPNWS
+76 LKYLNQIKKENPNWS

-97 FWIIK
+97 FWMIK
-102 IVSEKNQLEEA
+102 IILEKNQIEEA
-113 MYYFSLV
+113 MYYFSLI
-120 SEEDILSDLYPLIDP
+120 SEEDILNDLYPLIDP

-162 YGRMLLREYLSDEVI
+162 YGRILLQEYLSDEVI
-177 NKINEIL
+177 NKIDEIL
-184 RIVKKEDLFIS
+184 SIVKKEDLFIS
-195 DNKKFKIALLLPF
+195 DNKKFRIALLLPF
-208 MYEGFNN
+208 MYEGLNN

-245 IELITYDTKRDP
+245 IELIAFDTKRDP
-257 EVVRKLTNDGSLDG
+257 EVVMGLTKDGSLDG
-271 INLIIGPLYAKPIS
+271 MDLIIGPLYGKPIS
-285 IIKQHCLENKILMIN
+285 IIKQYCLENKILMIN
-300 PLSSNDQII
+300 PLSSNHQII
-309 DNNKYSLLYKP
+309 DDNKYSLLYKP

-335 KFSNNKNVIIFYE
+335 KFSSNKNVIIFYE

-366 DNFNI
+366 EEFNI

-420 DLDTTYKYIEKFFIE
+420 DLDTTYKYIERFFIE

-468 IGFDDWLDY
+468 IGFGDWLDY
-477 NVITVNQFQDLNISL
+477 NVITVNQFQELNISL

-503 EYIEINEY
+503 EYIKINEY
-511 FLKNYS
+511 FFKNYS

-532 MILSINENYGNYFQF
+532 MIININKNYGNYFQF

-563 FYKKYNDNQVV
+563 FYKKHNDNQVV
-574 PIVRVYESEIVPIN
+574 PVVRVHESDIVPIN

>member
-1 MKNIIL
+1 MIL
-7 LMLFYGF
+7 LILFYGF

-27 MRIKKLF
+27 IRIKKLF
-34 NQKKYN
+34 NQKKYS
-40 ELININST
+40 ELININSV
-48 IKNNS
+48 IKNTS

-76 LKYLNQIRNENPNWS
+76 LKYLNQIKKENPNWS

-97 FWIIK
+97 FWMIK
-102 IVSEKNQLEEA
+102 IILEKNQIEEA
-113 MYYFSLV
+113 MYYFSLI
-120 SEEDILSDLYPLIDP
+120 SEEDILNDLYPLIDP

-177 NKINEIL
+177 NKINKIL
-184 RIVKKEDLFIS
+184 SIVKKEDLFIS
-195 DNKKFKIALLLPF
+195 DNKKFRIALLLPF
-208 MYEGFNN
+208 MYEGLNN

-245 IELITYDTKRDP
+245 IELIAFDTKRDP
-257 EVVRKLTNDGSLDG
+257 EVVMGLTKDGSLDG
-271 INLIIGPLYAKPIS
+271 MDLIIGPLYGKPIS
-285 IIKQHCLENKILMIN
+285 IIKQYCLENKILMIN
-300 PLSSNDQII
+300 PLSSNHQII
-309 DNNKYSLLYKP
+309 DDNKYSLLYKP

-335 KFSNNKNVIIFYE
+335 KFSSNKNVIIFYE

-366 DNFNI
+366 EEFNI

-420 DLDTTYKYIEKFFIE
+420 DLDTTYKYIERFFIE

-553 LISGKISLGA
+553 LISGKISLGT
-563 FYKKYNDNQVV
+563 FYKKHNDNQVV
-574 PIVRVYESEIVPIN
+574 PVVRVHESDIVPIN

>member
-7 LMLFYGF
+7 LILFYCF
-14 SVNLSAQSDYSQF
+14 SLNLSAQSDYSQF

-34 NQKKYN
+34 NQKKYD
-40 ELININST
+40 ELININSV

-360 TQRLYD
+360 TQRLND
-366 DNFNI
+366 EKFNI

-420 DLDTTYKYIEKFFIE
+420 DLDTTYKYIERFFIE

>member
-1 MKNIIL
+1 
-7 LMLFYGF
+7 MLFYGF

-34 NQKKYN
+34 NQKKYD

-97 FWIIK
+97 FWIVK
-102 IVSEKNQLEEA
+102 IVSEKNQLKEA

-177 NKINEIL
+177 NKINKIL
-184 RIVKKEDLFIS
+184 SIVKKEDLFIS

-208 MYEGFNN
+208 MYEGLNN

-245 IELITYDTKRDP
+245 IELIAYDTKRDP
-257 EVVRKLTNDGSLDG
+257 EVVRRLTNDGSLDG
-271 INLIIGPLYAKPIS
+271 MNLIIGPLYGKPIS
-285 IIKQHCLENKILMIN
+285 IIKQYCLENKILMIN
-300 PLSSNDQII
+300 PLSSNNQII
-309 DNNKYSLLYKP
+309 DDNKYSLLYKP

-325 ANKASEYAIS
+325 ANKVSEYAIS

-360 TQRLYD
+360 TQRLND
-366 DNFNI
+366 EKFNI

-420 DLDTTYKYIEKFFIE
+420 DLDTTYKYIERFF
-435 DDSIGHIF
+435 
-443 VSSKNSLFASNVVSA
+443 FA
-458 IDIRSDTIPV
+458 
-468 IGFDDWLDY
+468 FCH
-477 NVITVNQFQDLNISL
+477 
-492 ISPSYYNSSSQ
+492 
-503 EYIEINEY
+503 
-511 FLKNYS
+511 
-517 RNVSDN
+517 
-523 FINGLELIN
+523 
-532 MILSINENYGNYFQF
+532 
-547 GLRNEE
+547 
-553 LISGKISLGA
+553 
-563 FYKKYNDNQVV
+563 
-574 PIVRVYESEIVPIN
+574 

>member
-1 MKNIIL
+1 
-7 LMLFYGF
+7 MLFYGF

-97 FWIIK
+97 FWIVK
-102 IVSEKNQLEEA
+102 IVSEKNQLKEA

-177 NKINEIL
+177 NKINKIL
-184 RIVKKEDLFIS
+184 SIVKKEDLFIS

-208 MYEGFNN
+208 MYEGLNN

-245 IELITYDTKRDP
+245 IELIDYDTKRDP
-257 EVVRKLTNDGSLDG
+257 EVVRRLTNDGSLDG
-271 INLIIGPLYAKPIS
+271 MNLIIGPLYGKPIS
-285 IIKQHCLENKILMIN
+285 IIKQYCLENKILMIN
-300 PLSSNDQII
+300 PLSSNNQII
-309 DNNKYSLLYKP
+309 DDNKYSLLYKP

-360 TQRLYD
+360 TQSLYND
-366 DNFNI
+366 DFNI

-420 DLDTTYKYIEKFFIE
+420 DLDTTYKYIERFFIE

-468 IGFDDWLDY
+468 IGFGDWLDY
-477 NVITVNQFQDLNISL
+477 NVITVNQFQELNISL

-511 FLKNYS
+511 FFKNYS

-532 MILSINENYGNYFQF
+532 MIININKNYGNYFQF

-563 FYKKYNDNQVV
+563 FYKKHNDNQVV
-574 PIVRVYESEIVPIN
+574 PVVRVHESDIVPIN

>member
-1 MKNIIL
+1 MIL
-7 LMLFYGF
+7 LILFYGF

-27 MRIKKLF
+27 IRIKKLF

-40 ELININST
+40 ELININSV
-48 IKNNS
+48 IKNTS

-76 LKYLNQIRNENPNWS
+76 LKYLNQIKKENPNWS

-97 FWIIK
+97 FWMIK
-102 IVSEKNQLEEA
+102 IILEKNQIEEA
-113 MYYFSLV
+113 MYYFSLI
-120 SEEDILSDLYPLIDP
+120 SEEDILNDLYPLIDP

-147 KLYEE
+147 NLYEE

-162 YGRMLLREYLSDEVI
+162 YGRILLQEYLSDEVI
-177 NKINEIL
+177 NKIDEIL
-184 RIVKKEDLFIS
+184 SIVKKEDLFIS
-195 DNKKFKIALLLPF
+195 DNKKFRIALLLPF
-208 MYEGFNN
+208 MYEGLNN

-245 IELITYDTKRDP
+245 IELITFDTKRDP
-257 EVVRKLTNDGSLDG
+257 EVVMGLTKDGSLDG
-271 INLIIGPLYAKPIS
+271 MDLIIGPLYGKPIS
-285 IIKQHCLENKILMIN
+285 IIKQYCLENKILMIN
-300 PLSSNDQII
+300 PLSSNHQII
-309 DNNKYSLLYKP
+309 DDNKYSLLYKP

-335 KFSNNKNVIIFYE
+335 KFSSNKNVIIFYE

-366 DNFNI
+366 EEFNI

-420 DLDTTYKYIEKFFIE
+420 DLDTTYKYIERFFIE

-468 IGFDDWLDY
+468 IGFGDWLDY
-477 NVITVNQFQDLNISL
+477 NVITVNQFQELNISL

-503 EYIEINEY
+503 EYIKINEY
-511 FLKNYS
+511 FFKNYS

-532 MILSINENYGNYFQF
+532 MIININKNYGNYFQF

-563 FYKKYNDNQVV
+563 FYKKHNDNQVV
-574 PIVRVYESEIVPIN
+574 PVVRVHESDIVPIN

>member
-7 LMLFYGF
+7 LILFYCF
-14 SVNLSAQSDYSQF
+14 SLNLSAQSDYSQF

-34 NQKKYN
+34 NQKKYD

-97 FWIIK
+97 FWIVK
-102 IVSEKNQLEEA
+102 IVSEKNQLKEA

-177 NKINEIL
+177 NKINKIL
-184 RIVKKEDLFIS
+184 SIVKKEDLFIS

-208 MYEGFNN
+208 MYEGLNN

-245 IELITYDTKRDP
+245 IELIAYDTKRDP
-257 EVVRKLTNDGSLDG
+257 EVVRRLTNDGSLDG
-271 INLIIGPLYAKPIS
+271 MNLIIGPLYGKPIS
-285 IIKQHCLENKILMIN
+285 IIKQYCLENKILMIN
-300 PLSSNDQII
+300 PLSSNNQII
-309 DNNKYSLLYKP
+309 DDNKYSLLYKP

-360 TQRLYD
+360 TQRLND
-366 DNFNI
+366 EKFNI

-420 DLDTTYKYIEKFFIE
+420 DLDTTYKYIERFFIE

-477 NVITVNQFQDLNISL
+477 NVITVNQFQELNISL

-511 FLKNYS
+511 FFKNYS

-532 MILSINENYGNYFQF
+532 MIISINENYGNYFQF

-574 PIVRVYESEIVPIN
+574 PVVRVYESEIVPIN

>member
-1 MKNIIL
+1 MKNMIL
-7 LMLFYGF
+7 LILFYGF

-27 MRIKKLF
+27 IRIKKLF
-34 NQKKYN
+34 NQKKYS
-40 ELININST
+40 ELININSV
-48 IKNNS
+48 IKNTS

-76 LKYLNQIRNENPNWS
+76 LKYLNQIKKENPNWS

-97 FWIIK
+97 FWMIK
-102 IVSEKNQLEEA
+102 IILEKNQIEEA
-113 MYYFSLV
+113 MYYFSLI
-120 SEEDILSDLYPLIDP
+120 SEEDILNDLYPLIDP

-147 KLYEE
+147 NLYEE

-162 YGRMLLREYLSDEVI
+162 YGRILLQEYLSDEVI
-177 NKINEIL
+177 NKIDEIL
-184 RIVKKEDLFIS
+184 SIVKKEDLFIS
-195 DNKKFKIALLLPF
+195 DNKKFRIALLLPF
-208 MYEGFNN
+208 MYEGLNN

-245 IELITYDTKRDP
+245 IELIAFDTKRDP
-257 EVVRKLTNDGSLDG
+257 EVVMGLTKDGSLDG
-271 INLIIGPLYAKPIS
+271 MDLIIGPLYGKPIS
-285 IIKQHCLENKILMIN
+285 IIKQYCLENKILMIN
-300 PLSSNDQII
+300 PLSSNHQII
-309 DNNKYSLLYKP
+309 DDNKYSLLYKP

-335 KFSNNKNVIIFYE
+335 KFSSNKNVIIFYE

-366 DNFNI
+366 EEFNI

-420 DLDTTYKYIEKFFIE
+420 DLDTTYKYIERFFIE

-468 IGFDDWLDY
+468 IGFGDWLDY
-477 NVITVNQFQDLNISL
+477 NVITVNQFQELNISL

-503 EYIEINEY
+503 EYIKINEY
-511 FLKNYS
+511 FFKNYS

-532 MILSINENYGNYFQF
+532 MIININKNYGNYFQF

-563 FYKKYNDNQVV
+563 FYKKHNDNQVV
-574 PIVRVYESEIVPIN
+574 PVVRVHESDIVPIN

>member
-1 MKNIIL
+1 MKNMIL
-7 LMLFYGF
+7 LILFYGF

-34 NQKKYN
+34 NQKKYD
-40 ELININST
+40 ELININSV

-76 LKYLNQIRNENPNWS
+76 LKYLSQIRNENPNWS

-97 FWIIK
+97 FWIVK
-102 IVSEKNQLEEA
+102 IVSEKNQLKEV

-147 KLYEE
+147 NLYEE

-177 NKINEIL
+177 NKINKIL
-184 RIVKKEDLFIS
+184 SIVKKEDLFIS
-195 DNKKFKIALLLPF
+195 DNKKFRIALLLPF
-208 MYEGFNN
+208 MYEGLNN

-245 IELITYDTKRDP
+245 IELITFDTKRDP
-257 EVVRKLTNDGSLDG
+257 EVVMGLTKDGSLDG
-271 INLIIGPLYAKPIS
+271 MDLIIGPLYGKPIS
-285 IIKQHCLENKILMIN
+285 IIKQYCLENKILMIN
-300 PLSSNDQII
+300 PLSSNHQII
-309 DNNKYSLLYKP
+309 DDNKYSLLYKP

-335 KFSNNKNVIIFYE
+335 KFSSNKNVIIFYE

-366 DNFNI
+366 DDFNI

-420 DLDTTYKYIEKFFIE
+420 DLDTTYKYIERFFIE

-468 IGFDDWLDY
+468 IGFGDWLDY
-477 NVITVNQFQDLNISL
+477 NVITVNQFQELNISL

-503 EYIEINEY
+503 EYIKINEY
-511 FLKNYS
+511 FFKNYS

-532 MILSINENYGNYFQF
+532 MIININKNYGNYFQF

-563 FYKKYNDNQVV
+563 FYKKHNDNQVV
-574 PIVRVYESEIVPIN
+574 PVVRVHESDIVPIN

>member
-1 MKNIIL
+1 MIL
-7 LMLFYGF
+7 LILFYGF

-27 MRIKKLF
+27 IRIKKLF

-40 ELININST
+40 ELININSV
-48 IKNNS
+48 IKNTS

-76 LKYLNQIRNENPNWS
+76 LKYLNQIKKENPNWS

-97 FWIIK
+97 FWMIK
-102 IVSEKNQLEEA
+102 IILEKNQIEEA
-113 MYYFSLV
+113 MYYFSLI
-120 SEEDILSDLYPLIDP
+120 SEEDILNDLYPLIDP

-147 KLYEE
+147 NLYEE

-162 YGRMLLREYLSDEVI
+162 YGRILLREYLSDEVI
-177 NKINEIL
+177 NKIDEIL
-184 RIVKKEDLFIS
+184 SIVKKEDLFIS
-195 DNKKFKIALLLPF
+195 DNKKFRIALLLPF
-208 MYEGFNN
+208 MYEGLNN

-245 IELITYDTKRDP
+245 IELIAFDTKRDP
-257 EVVRKLTNDGSLDG
+257 EVVMGLTKDGSLDG
-271 INLIIGPLYAKPIS
+271 MDLIIGPLYGKPIS
-285 IIKQHCLENKILMIN
+285 IIKQYCLENKILMIN
-300 PLSSNDQII
+300 PLSSNHQII
-309 DNNKYSLLYKP
+309 DDNKYSLLYKP

-335 KFSNNKNVIIFYE
+335 KFSSNKNVIIFYE

-366 DNFNI
+366 EEFNI

-420 DLDTTYKYIEKFFIE
+420 DLDTTYKYIERFFIE

-468 IGFDDWLDY
+468 IGFGDWLDY
-477 NVITVNQFQDLNISL
+477 NVITVNQFQELNISL

-503 EYIEINEY
+503 EYIKINEY
-511 FLKNYS
+511 FFKNYS

-532 MILSINENYGNYFQF
+532 MIININKNYGNYFQF

-553 LISGKISLGA
+553 LISGKISLGT
-563 FYKKYNDNQVV
+563 FYKKHNDNQVV
-574 PIVRVYESEIVPIN
+574 PVVRVHESDIVPIN

>member
-1 MKNIIL
+1 
-7 LMLFYGF
+7 MLFYGF

-97 FWIIK
+97 FWIVK
-102 IVSEKNQLEEA
+102 IVSEKSQLKEA

-177 NKINEIL
+177 NKINKIL
-184 RIVKKEDLFIS
+184 SIVKKEDLFIS

-208 MYEGFNN
+208 MYEGLNN

-245 IELITYDTKRDP
+245 IELIAYDTKRDP
-257 EVVRKLTNDGSLDG
+257 EVVRRLTNDGSLDG
-271 INLIIGPLYAKPIS
+271 MNLIIGPLYGKPIS
-285 IIKQHCLENKILMIN
+285 IIKQYCLENKILMIN
-300 PLSSNDQII
+300 PLSSNNQII
-309 DNNKYSLLYKP
+309 DDNKYSLLYKP

-360 TQRLYD
+360 TQRLND
-366 DNFNI
+366 EKFNI

-420 DLDTTYKYIEKFFIE
+420 DLDTTYKYIERFFIE
-435 DDSIGHIF
+435 NDSIGHIF

-477 NVITVNQFQDLNISL
+477 NVITVNQFQELNISL

-511 FLKNYS
+511 FFKNYS

-532 MILSINENYGNYFQF
+532 MIISINENYGNYFQF

-574 PIVRVYESEIVPIN
+574 PVVRVYESEIVPIN

>member
-1 MKNIIL
+1 MIL
-7 LMLFYGF
+7 LILFYGF

-27 MRIKKLF
+27 IRIKKLF

-40 ELININST
+40 ELININSV
-48 IKNNS
+48 IKNTS

-76 LKYLNQIRNENPNWS
+76 LKYLNQIKKENPNWS

-97 FWIIK
+97 FWMIK
-102 IVSEKNQLEEA
+102 IILEKNQIEEA
-113 MYYFSLV
+113 MYYFSLI
-120 SEEDILSDLYPLIDP
+120 SEEDILNDLYPLIDP

-147 KLYEE
+147 NLYEE

-162 YGRMLLREYLSDEVI
+162 YGRILLREYLSDEVI
-177 NKINEIL
+177 NKIDEIL
-184 RIVKKEDLFIS
+184 SIVKKEDLFIS
-195 DNKKFKIALLLPF
+195 DNKKFRIALLLPF
-208 MYEGFNN
+208 MYEGLNN

-245 IELITYDTKRDP
+245 IELITFDTKRDP
-257 EVVRKLTNDGSLDG
+257 EVVMGLTKDGSLDG
-271 INLIIGPLYAKPIS
+271 MDLIIGPLYGKPIS
-285 IIKQHCLENKILMIN
+285 IIKQYCLENKILMIN
-300 PLSSNDQII
+300 PLSSNHQII
-309 DNNKYSLLYKP
+309 DDNKYSLLYKP

-335 KFSNNKNVIIFYE
+335 KFSSNKNVIIFYE

-366 DNFNI
+366 EEFNI

-420 DLDTTYKYIEKFFIE
+420 DLDTTYKYIERFFIE

-468 IGFDDWLDY
+468 IGFGDWLDY
-477 NVITVNQFQDLNISL
+477 NVITVNQFQELNISL

-503 EYIEINEY
+503 EYIKINEY
-511 FLKNYS
+511 FFKNYS

-532 MILSINENYGNYFQF
+532 MIININKNYGNYFQF

-553 LISGKISLGA
+553 LISGKISLGT
-563 FYKKYNDNQVV
+563 FYKKHNDNQVV
-574 PIVRVYESEIVPIN
+574 PVVRVHESDIVPIN